1 MASFHTPRGVD
12 TNNYTNTK
20 TLVSF
25 LSFPDERHIHSVLT
39 DCMLYLCIPVF
50 LFLHYVMPAPFGK
63 HYTSTSKSNN
73 NNAVGGKAAAVA
85 ISAKVAWFLF
95 ECPNLLWSVINLYRA
110 PTAIRPTRDSLPT
123 INLLLLSLFVL
134 HYIHRSII
142 YPIRLSC
149 HSRPVPLSVFFS
161 AMLYTTWNG

>member
-1 MASFHTPRGVD
+1 MNDDISNLR
-12 TNNYTNTK
+12 TK
-20 TLVSF
+20 AVVPF
-25 LSFPDERHIHSVLT
+25 LTSVPDERYIHSFLT
-39 DCMLYLCIPVF
+39 VCMLYLCIPVF

-63 HYTSTSKSNN
+63 HYAGNDTATKL
-73 NNAVGGKAAAVA
+73 GGKSEVA

-95 ECPNLLWSVINLYRA
+95 ECPNLLWSMINLYRA
-110 PTAIRPTRDSLPT
+110 QTAMLIIKGGRPI
-123 INLLLLSLFVL
+123 INFVLLSLFVL
-134 HYIHRSII
+134 HYVNRSIF